1 MAKKRRKRKQTPREK
16 ILAEIKQST
25 QADSAP
31 TTSTPRIPKP
41 KTSSIPK
48 PPKVNLPKSR
58 KKLTANQKE
67 WNRIVRNAR
76 AVYRRLEKAGYQ
88 SDPSLKAMLWRDRP
102 AVIRKRDLEKLQRE
116 LHYKKQYERFYG
128 RVGDYGEARQYSR
141 MTREERKTFERGV
154 IPFNAGA
161 SGVDDAQIIWEIFL
175 SYNQHW
181 DMDERTHK
189 GWDLIKGQ
197 MLDRWEYL
205 KRQYG
210 EEQGNIYFAQ
220 VLQALGEPNFALTS
234 DIADQYDK
242 ASEWLTHVFSVL
254 RMDVDTR
261 AMVDEL
267 LS

>member
-25 QADSAP
+25 QADSV
-31 TTSTPRIPKP
+31 SSPRMPGIPKP
-41 KTSSIPK
+41 KAPPKIKIPK
-48 PPKVNLPKSR
+48 VKPPKSR

-67 WNRIVRNAR
+67 WNRIIRNAR
-76 AVYRRLEKAGYQ
+76 AVYRRLERAGYQ
-88 SDPSLKAMLWRDRP
+88 SDPSLKAQLYRERP
-102 AVIRKRDLEKLQRE
+102 LVVRKRDLEKLARD
-116 LHYKKQYERFYG
+116 LNYKRIYERFYG

-141 MTREERKTFERGV
+141 MTREERKSFERGA
-154 IPFNAGA
+154 IPFNVGA
-161 SGVDDAQIIWEIFL
+161 SGVDDTQIIWEIFL

-181 DMDERTHK
+181 DTDERTHK

-210 EEQGNIYFAQ
+210 EEQGNIYFAR
-220 VLQALGEPNFALTS
+220 VLQELGEPNFALTS

-261 AMVDEL
+261 AMVEEL